1 MILKKRQSGH
11 ILLHFIFKGCL
22 AFCADFRPAIIF
34 ACAGFPLRGEE
45 LAKGNVKIIDAA
57 LKYGY
62 DTPRKFFPQS
72 TQYEYAENVEF
83 EVYSSADV
91 SDSNYKCEIRIA
103 VKEKTE

>member
-22 AFCADFRPAIIF
+22 AFCADFRSAIIF
-34 ACAGFPLRGEE
+34 ACAGFPLRGG
-45 LAKGNVKIIDAA
+45 AGKGQCENNRCGTEVRIRHA
-57 LKYGY
+57 
-62 DTPRKFFPQS
+62 RKFFPQS

-91 SDSNYKCEIRIA
+91 SDSNYKCEIWIA

>member
-22 AFCADFRPAIIF
+22 AFCADFHSAIIF

-45 LAKGNVKIIDAA
+45 LAKGKMPDAFIET
-57 LKYGY
+57 YHRIV
-62 DTPRKFFPQS
+62 TEFFPQS

-91 SDSNYKCEIRIA
+91 SDPNYKCEIRIA
-103 VKEKTE
+103 VKEKAE